1 MYIRKVQKKN
11 QGSQKIYEYLHLI
24 ENVRTENG
32 PRQKLILNLG
42 NIDIPED
49 NYKELANCI
58 EGFLVGQKNL
68 VSPDPIIEK
77 IARKAIK
84 RIFDKRS
91 KEEAAS
97 TLDQRCVSNS
107 ERNFRVI
114 DISSTE
120 SGVLRTIGP
129 EYVCH
134 KMWQELCFDEILLN
148 AGVSRFTLP
157 IMETLVIGRLVDP
170 GSELHTFQW
179 AENRSAIYEL
189 TEKTNFPSLSSL
201 YRAGDLLFKHKE
213 ALESNLSRQEKNL
226 FSLQEKMCFFDLTNT
241 YFEGELKGNSKAK
254 LGRSKEKRSDCKL
267 LTLALIIDEDGFAK
281 YSHLFP
287 GNQYEGK
294 TLKEMIECLEKARSD
309 LGKGQTIIMDAGIS
323 SEENIAYLRKKEL
336 HYIVVK
342 RGMSGFS
349 IEDTKT
355 MKAIKKNDK
364 GDIEVEVKR
373 KEDAID
379 AFLLC
384 RSKSRMQRDFLIRT
398 NQENLFVERLEY
410 YRSGLSKK
418 RRTKSYSKILVM
430 IGRLRAK
437 YPQAS
442 KVFEIEVTQKENS
455 KSEKDILAKDI
466 TWKKREAFKNEE
478 SFDGCYI
485 LRTDRKE
492 LGDEEILKTYIMLTR
507 IERAFKSLKSSLG
520 LRPIFHQNEDRADT
534 HMFISV
540 AAYHILRAIEFK
552 LRNHGDFRCWETIRY
567 ILSTHQR
574 LTNEFIEKTDEGLRK
589 IFIRLC
595 SVPEVEHRT
604 IYRNLNLEN
613 IPLPKKTYTKK
624 VSSDEKK

>member
-1 MYIRKVQKKN
+1 
-11 QGSQKIYEYLHLI
+11 
-24 ENVRTENG
+24 
-32 PRQKLILNLG
+32 
-42 NIDIPED
+42 
-49 NYKELANCI
+49 
-58 EGFLVGQKNL
+58 
-68 VSPDPIIEK
+68 
-77 IARKAIK
+77 
-84 RIFDKRS
+84 
-91 KEEAAS
+91 
-97 TLDQRCVSNS
+97 
-107 ERNFRVI
+107 
-114 DISSTE
+114 
-120 SGVLRTIGP
+120 
-129 EYVCH
+129 
-134 KMWQELCFDEILLN
+134 
-148 AGVSRFTLP
+148 
-157 IMETLVIGRLVDP
+157 
-170 GSELHTFQW
+170 
-179 AENRSAIYEL
+179 
-189 TEKTNFPSLSSL
+189 
-201 YRAGDLLFKHKE
+201 
-213 ALESNLSRQEKNL
+213 
-226 FSLQEKMCFFDLTNT
+226 
-241 YFEGELKGNSKAK
+241 
-254 LGRSKEKRSDCKL
+254 
-267 LTLALIIDEDGFAK
+267 
-281 YSHLFP
+281 
-287 GNQYEGK
+287 
-294 TLKEMIECLEKARSD
+294 
-309 LGKGQTIIMDAGIS
+309 
-323 SEENIAYLRKKEL
+323 
-336 HYIVVK
+336 
-342 RGMSGFS
+342 MSGFS

-540 AAYHILRAIEFK
+540 AAYHILQAIEFK